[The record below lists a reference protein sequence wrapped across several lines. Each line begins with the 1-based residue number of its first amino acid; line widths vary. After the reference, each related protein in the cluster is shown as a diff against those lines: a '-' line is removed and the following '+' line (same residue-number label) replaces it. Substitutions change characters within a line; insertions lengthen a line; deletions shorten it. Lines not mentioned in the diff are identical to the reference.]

1 MNHLGHSLNPNYQQI
16 IKKNDFNKKYKSKP
30 KPNKRI
36 NSQNIIKNNNNI
48 SLPPIPGGK
57 EVYPQ
62 FSNKKRPKNTS
73 MDIKYGN
80 QINIHKLNFNNNLRN
95 NPSQNQI
102 HNLKQ
107 NEQNKDVFM
116 DNKFRN
122 QVNVH
127 NPFFGNNIR
136 TTPNKN
142 QNQNLIQNIQN
153 KDILMENRF
162 GNEINVHNQD
172 LGNNFRTTPNK
183 NNNQNLIQ
191 NRQNKDILMENRF
204 GNIEKNVRNTPSKN
218 EQDRNISTLTKFINE
233 YRLPKQFKDISFDIL
248 GEK

>member
-16 IKKNDFNKKYKSKP
+16 TKKNDFNKKYKSKP
-30 KPNKRI
+30 KPQKRI
-36 NSQNIIKNNNNI
+36 NSQNIIQNNNNI
-48 SLPPIPGGK
+48 SLPPIPIGK
-57 EVYPQ
+57 ELYPQ

-107 NEQNKDVFM
+107 NEQNKDVFI

-127 NPFFGNNIR
+127 NQVFGNKIR

-142 QNQNLIQNIQN
+142 QNQNLIH
-153 KDILMENRF
+153 K
-162 GNEINVHNQD
+162 G
-172 LGNNFRTTPNK
+172 
-183 NNNQNLIQ
+183 
-191 NRQNKDILMENRF
+191 QNKDILMENRF
-204 GNIEKNVRNTPSKN
+204 GNIEKNVRNTPNKN

-233 YRLPKQFKDISFDIL
+233 YRLPRQFKDISFDIL
-248 GEK
+248 GEE

>member
-36 NSQNIIKNNNNI
+36 NSQNIIQNNNNI
-48 SLPPIPGGK
+48 SLPPIPIGK
-57 EVYPQ
+57 ELYPQ

-127 NPFFGNNIR
+127 NPVYGNKIR

-162 GNEINVHNQD
+162 GN
-172 LGNNFRTTPNK
+172 
-183 NNNQNLIQ
+183 
-191 NRQNKDILMENRF
+191 
-204 GNIEKNVRNTPSKN
+204 IEKNVRNTPNKN

>member
-1 MNHLGHSLNPNYQQI
+1 MNHLGHSFNPNYQQI

-36 NSQNIIKNNNNI
+36 NSQNIIQNNNNI
-48 SLPPIPGGK
+48 SLPPIPIGK
-57 EVYPQ
+57 ELYPQ

-107 NEQNKDVFM
+107 NEQNKDVFI

-127 NPFFGNNIR
+127 NPVFGNKIR
-136 TTPNKN
+136 TNPNKN
-142 QNQNLIQNIQN
+142 QNQNL
-153 KDILMENRF
+153 
-162 GNEINVHNQD
+162 VHK
-172 LGNNFRTTPNK
+172 G
-183 NNNQNLIQ
+183 
-191 NRQNKDILMENRF
+191 QNKDILMENRF

-233 YRLPKQFKDISFDIL
+233 YRLPKQFKDISFDML
-248 GEK
+248 GEE

>member
-1 MNHLGHSLNPNYQQI
+1 
-16 IKKNDFNKKYKSKP
+16 
-30 KPNKRI
+30 
-36 NSQNIIKNNNNI
+36 
-48 SLPPIPGGK
+48 
-57 EVYPQ
+57 
-62 FSNKKRPKNTS
+62 
-73 MDIKYGN
+73 
-80 QINIHKLNFNNNLRN
+80 
-95 NPSQNQI
+95 
-102 HNLKQ
+102 LKQ

-142 QNQNLIQNIQN
+142 QNQNLLHKGQN

-172 LGNNFRTTPNK
+172 LGNKFRTTPNK

-191 NRQNKDILMENRF
+191 NGQNKDILMENRF
-204 GNIEKNVRNTPSKN
+204 GNIEKNVRNTPNKN
-218 EQDRNISTLTKFINE
+218 EQDRNINTLTKLIND
-233 YRLPKQFKDISFDIL
+233 YRLPKKFKDISFDML
-248 GEK
+248 GEE